1 MRFSAQFLAKLEAK
15 LIRIAAARGEAEAQ
29 NNLGVMYAN
38 GRGVPQDYAE
48 AVSWFRKAAEQGHAS
63 GRGVPQ
69 DYAEA
74 VSWFRKAAEQGHAS
88 AQHNL
93 GSMYLNGVGV
103 RQDFDQ
109 SYAWFNLAAARG
121 FRHSAGLSP

>member
-1 MRFSAQFLAKLEAK
+1 MRFSVQFLAKLEVK
-15 LIRIAAARGEAEAQ
+15 LIRIAAARGEPEAQ

-38 GRGVPQDYAE
+38 
-48 AVSWFRKAAEQGHAS
+48 

-103 RQDFDQ
+103 RQNFDQ

-121 FRHSAGLSP
+121 FRYSAGLEDGLSH